1 MRKRGGKREGA
12 GRPAAP
18 DALKRNTM
26 PVRLPQWLIEDV
38 DRREGSRGEQVE
50 AALIKFYKLRPPR

>member
-1 MRKRGGKREGA
+1 MNNHGGKRKGA

-26 PVRLPQWLIEDV
+26 PVRLPQWLIDEV
-38 DRREGSRGEQVE
+38 DNRPGSRGEQVE
-50 AALIKFYKLRPPR
+50 AALLAFYQIYPPN